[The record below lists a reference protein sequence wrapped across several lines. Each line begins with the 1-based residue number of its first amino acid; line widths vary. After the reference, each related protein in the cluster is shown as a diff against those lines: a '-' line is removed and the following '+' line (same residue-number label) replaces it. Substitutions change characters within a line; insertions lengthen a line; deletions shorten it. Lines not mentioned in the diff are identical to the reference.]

1 MNGEE
6 ASTERIARQPVRRLE
21 GLTDHVVHDV
31 GAYGSRYREQPARA
45 VGRMHLNI
53 SPGPRSDGGAEGA
66 EHKKRRVEPQ
76 ASVIDLTAEESAG
89 GAGADEGAG
98 GAGGAGVTAQEIRN
112 LDSAT
117 AQSGDGDDDDDDI
130 VITGE
135 VRVKPTDSAPPKQRT
150 RQDYRA
156 EIEQKYTE
164 NDEVRRYVPQNL
176 RSRYLGM
183 RYGKIVKVTENLIAK
198 ATAVSEEVARTIDWA
213 LLAKIK
219 LMHGTSVHRIAGS
232 LEEFDQL
239 VRKSQEM
246 NRSLLKDVGSLRHNK
261 HSLEREWNYKLE
273 VRNVLIEKGKVP
285 YNFRRPPVM
294 DMVKV
299 NLAVFRAV
307 YKSMREACERLRGF
321 RFDGVA
327 LEDVI
332 GVNMEGEGGGNN
344 TAIDMTAAQSTT
356 TVNSASKDGSEEE
369 EEDDEEPEILSVSN
383 IVSRA
388 NEFSPYG
395 GVSRNEALGASRNG
409 GFMTVVERRNQMRQ
423 DSNQFRQL
431 DGSQVGQLDVQ
442 FRQQDSQFRPQ
453 NTAFAAQQAKASQWW
468 EDEFFKS
475 EADDAL
481 TMDGGGM
488 MANSNVY
495 RQNEAESLRGLL
507 NGIRPDEEYAEGM
520 EKTPADM
527 LVPLL
532 KHQRI
537 GLAWMK
543 AREASQTK
551 GGILAD
557 DMGLGK
563 TVQAL
568 AIMMRN
574 RSQDQKC
581 KTNLVVTPVSL
592 LRQWEQ
598 EASTKLRPQAG
609 FSCFIYHQTNRA
621 KTFAELQQY
630 DMVLVSYNTL
640 ASEWKKHYALAL
652 GELRRRKSAALPAL
666 DAGGESYRSPFFGA
680 GAKFYRIV
688 LDEAQNI
695 KNKRTNASRSVA
707 TLEAVYRWCL
717 SGTPIQ
723 NRIDELY
730 PQLRFLRVAPYCD
743 ERRFQTEIAAPVK
756 SGWDSTRAYG
766 KLHAVLSA
774 VLLRRTKDSEIDGQ
788 PILRLPAKHTI
799 VDEVAMT
806 DTEQAFY
813 RELEQNSA
821 KQAKRLME
829 QQRAGRNGAGGGRVS
844 AGGVRNGAGAE
855 VAAVSR
861 GGSAYS
867 SILTLLLR
875 LRQACDHYYL
885 VKIGNERERGVKRD
899 NARSEYDV
907 CRAFSA
913 QAVARI
919 DRERARGLECQLCG
933 DDVPDEDGLLLSGCG
948 HVVCRDCK
956 TPFFD
961 EYADG
966 GWEGGDRRAKCRICG
981 AVCEECRC
989 AGLDMYDAAVGAAQT
1004 WAQTKRRLG
1013 LGGGAQDRDYKA
1025 AKLKELIAADGG
1037 RVMVS
1042 AKVSRCVKLVSEILK
1057 TRPGEKIIIFSQ
1069 FTTFFDILQ
1078 VVLYANRVSYLRYDG
1093 TMDVDTKNSVVSCF
1107 YNDASKRVML
1117 LSLKAGNVG
1126 LTLTCANHV
1135 ILLEPFWNPYVEK
1148 QAQDRVHRI
1157 SQTREVFVHR
1167 ILVKGTVEDRIM
1179 ELQQKKERM
1188 VETALDPKA
1197 RKSVNKLSRTEL
1209 GFLFGLNGLAGL

>member
-1 MNGEE
+1 
-6 ASTERIARQPVRRLE
+6 
-21 GLTDHVVHDV
+21 
-31 GAYGSRYREQPARA
+31 
-45 VGRMHLNI
+45 
-53 SPGPRSDGGAEGA
+53 
-66 EHKKRRVEPQ
+66 
-76 ASVIDLTAEESAG
+76 
-89 GAGADEGAG
+89 
-98 GAGGAGVTAQEIRN
+98 
-112 LDSAT
+112 
-117 AQSGDGDDDDDDI
+117 
-130 VITGE
+130 
-135 VRVKPTDSAPPKQRT
+135 
-150 RQDYRA
+150 
-156 EIEQKYTE
+156 
-164 NDEVRRYVPQNL
+164 
-176 RSRYLGM
+176 
-183 RYGKIVKVTENLIAK
+183 
-198 ATAVSEEVARTIDWA
+198 
-213 LLAKIK
+213 
-219 LMHGTSVHRIAGS
+219 
-232 LEEFDQL
+232 
-239 VRKSQEM
+239 
-246 NRSLLKDVGSLRHNK
+246 
-261 HSLEREWNYKLE
+261 
-273 VRNVLIEKGKVP
+273 
-285 YNFRRPPVM
+285 M

-344 TAIDMTAAQSTT
+344 AAIDMTAAQSTT

-369 EEDDEEPEILSVSN
+369 DEDDEEPEILSVSN

-388 NEFSPYG
+388 NEFSPYR

-409 GFMTVVERRNQMRQ
+409 GFMTVVERRNQMKQGSNQMRQ
-423 DSNQFRQL
+423 DRQL
-431 DGSQVGQLDVQ
+431 DGNQFGQLDVQ
-442 FRQQDSQFRPQ
+442 FRPQ
-453 NTAFAAQQAKASQWW
+453 NAAFPAQQAKASQWW

-507 NGIRPDEEYAEGM
+507 NEIRPDEEYAEGM

-630 DMVLVSYNTL
+630 DMVLVSFNTL

-829 QQRAGRNGAGGGRVS
+829 QQRAGRNGAGGGRGS
-844 AGGVRNGAGAE
+844 AGGVRDGAGAE

-981 AVCEECRC
+981 AVCEERRC